1 MMKDGIQICCV
12 KCGRRL
18 FDYSSGTLSI
28 CIKCNRCGRVLE
40 FKNCTEKYFR
50 NRSVHGQM
58 HI

>member
-1 MMKDGIQICCV
+1 MMKDEIQICCI

-28 CIKCNRCGRVLE
+28 SIKCNRCGRVLG

-50 NRSVHGQM
+50 NRSVYG
-58 HI
+58 